1 MQQFASASA
10 GVDHQ
15 ALQMPY
21 EAATVARVTAERQ
34 LSELEAER
42 SRHGRRGGQLRATL
56 AEAWMRQNGMA
67 MEAMA
72 A

>member
-1 MQQFASASA
+1 MA
-10 GVDHQ
+10 
-15 ALQMPY
+15 Y

-56 AEAWMRQNGMA
+56 AEAEAWMRQNGMA

>member
-1 MQQFASASA
+1 MA
-10 GVDHQ
+10 
-15 ALQMPY
+15 Y